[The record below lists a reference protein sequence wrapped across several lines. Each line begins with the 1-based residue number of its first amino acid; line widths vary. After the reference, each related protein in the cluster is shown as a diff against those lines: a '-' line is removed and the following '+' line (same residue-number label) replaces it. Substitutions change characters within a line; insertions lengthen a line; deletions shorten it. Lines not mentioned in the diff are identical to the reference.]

1 MPTAENDG
9 VELYYELEGSGE
21 TVAFVNDVGF
31 GAWLW
36 GWQHRAV
43 AGPHEALVWDLR
55 GTGRSDAPPGPYAV
69 ETLAADLEM
78 VLSAHGT
85 RRVHLV
91 GAGLGGMVAL
101 EYARS
106 YDRAATLSLFG
117 TAASGEALAVDPDE
131 ATGAPFDDPD
141 ALASSLEAVLSE
153 RFLEDNPGVAE
164 GIAEWRARDDAGPA
178 GRRAQAAAMAAFD
191 RTDRLHEVTVPALVV
206 HGEADAV
213 VPLEAGRALSD
224 GLPRGAL
231 ETVTGAGHLAFVEQS
246 RPVNDRLLG
255 FLADHRRGEE

>member
-9 VELYYELEGSGE
+9 VELYYEPAGSGE
-21 TVAFVNDVGF
+21 TVAFVNDVGY

-55 GTGRSDAPPGPYAV
+55 GTGRSDRPPGPYAV
-69 ETLAADLEM
+69 ETLAADLEA

-85 RRVHLV
+85 RSVHLV

-101 EYARS
+101 EYALS
-106 YDRAATLSLFG
+106 HDRAATLALFG
-117 TAASGEALAVDPDE
+117 TAATGGDLAVDPDE
-131 ATGAPFDDPD
+131 AMGAPLEDSG
-141 ALASSLEAVLSE
+141 ALASSLETVLSASFRE
-153 RFLEDNPGVAE
+153 NNPEVVE
-164 GIAEWRARDDAGPA
+164 GIAEWRADDDAGPV

-191 RTDRLHEVTVPALVV
+191 AADRLHEVTVPALVV

-213 VPLEAGRALSD
+213 VPLEAGRALAD
-224 GLPRGAL
+224 GLPRGSL
-231 ETVTGAGHLAFVEQS
+231 ETVPGAGHLAFVERS
-246 RPVNDRLLG
+246 RPVNDLLLG
-255 FLADHRRGEE
+255 FLADHRRTEE